1 MYTFQTKPMKGSSR
15 GSSGL
20 VSLVFMSFLSFKAL
34 PKATIVPCPV
44 DVGPVMCLLG
54 GSRRSWAGRARGR
67 GRGCLMGSVY
77 AGLHRVTVFY
87 RWDLAVMGLAPAGL
101 LHVVR

>member
-34 PKATIVPCPV
+34 PKATFIPCPV
-44 DVGPVMCLLG
+44 VMGPAVHLLG
-54 GSRRSWAGRARGR
+54 GSRRSWAGRGRGR

-77 AGLHRVTVFY
+77 AGRHHVTVFY
-87 RWDLAVMGLAPAGL
+87 RRDLAVMGLAPAGL